1 MNQYNTGMRNASV
14 LAKRIVNLK
23 GNRFLNN
30 LQGITLDAKAF
41 IPDIRSWTQLHGFRM
56 TDAQSSQEMLKK
68 AAFQGIRSSF
78 RTGAP
83 SVYVLDSNKEGVL
96 SVYYG
101 NMSVAAA
108 LKSTLPDCHTSDCDG
123 WKPDGFRF
131 SGIVIGTLASEN
143 MAGTFA
149 SAGIKS
155 AYIACTIAPVADSVA
170 QHILAENRRL
180 SATLAPYKSFQRVY
194 GNSSRRVVEMPVQ
207 EVVEAIAVL
216 KDECEFLQNH
226 LSEGLACVAV
236 RFGANDRSD
245 FFRLANLIQSGMT
258 SRGGNPGFEPVRCFE
273 LNGVFS
279 SWRDYVSIPRV
290 NLGNAE
296 TLQHTAHA
304 VSFQSIS
311 DVASFCTA
319 PIHSYSGYYIDCGQ
333 PGVDAHE
340 LFPVVPPIDQDGI
353 TVGKACNSSGNT
365 VLPLSSLLCHSAVF
379 GACNTG
385 KTNVVMKV
393 LNDAWTN
400 HSIPF
405 VVLEGAKKE
414 YNAMLSR
421 VPELRIFTPGADG
434 IPLQINPLQPEDGV
448 LIENHADTVV
458 RAIAAATGAEHPIP
472 EAFNGLLKCTYQRFG
487 WEFGT
492 MAYEDHNKPFPTF
505 TDVLADVDSYI
516 ATSAQYGPEVRQN
529 LTAALKIRCETFSS
543 GALGRLFSKAS
554 GLTAKDFLEV
564 PTVVELADFSEENTA
579 FLMNI
584 LLFKFQSY
592 LERRPASHTLNRL
605 IVVEEAHNIFRKTL
619 SEDTSLAKS
628 NQAFDK
634 MFAEIR
640 ASGTGL
646 ILSDQRPSIM
656 PDSVLANTAV
666 KVCLSMDSED
676 DRKTIGGAM
685 GLSDIQR
692 HELHIFGIGEC
703 IVTIRGHRG
712 VFHVRV
718 DKFAAESSFSASC
731 MVCTCRFRCRK
742 TAVRK
747 LIADL
752 PPELVR
758 YHLSKVTANP
768 YNISLLSANIN
779 HMLEDMHVT
788 AAASTRLCLLGEL
801 LRRANIPM
809 NESRLIV
816 NVYNNYMKEE
826 GK

>member
-143 MAGTFA
+143 MADTFA

-492 MAYEDHNKPFPTF
+492 MAYEDHN
-505 TDVLADVDSYI
+505 
-516 ATSAQYGPEVRQN
+516 
-529 LTAALKIRCETFSS
+529 
-543 GALGRLFSKAS
+543 
-554 GLTAKDFLEV
+554 EV

-816 NVYNNYMKEE
+816 NVYMKEE